1 MEPLTYS
8 VAKNALNF
16 YIKGISRFLGKKG
29 IRINGI
35 AIGNILFEGSSWS
48 QKIKDNK
55 EDVYK
60 MINDEVPLN
69 KFVLM
74 KILNLATGYYQK
86 RLHLLQGQFLFLMA
100 GKQEYE

>member
-1 MEPLTYS
+1 ML
-8 VAKNALNF
+8 
-16 YIKGISRFLGKKG
+16 ISRFLGKKG

-35 AIGNILFEGSSWS
+35 APGNILFEGSSWS

-69 KFVLM
+69 KFGTDED
-74 KILNLATGYYQK
+74 ISNLASWLLSKKAEFVTGSIFVSDG
-86 RLHLLQGQFLFLMA
+86 GQTRI
-100 GKQEYE
+100 